1 MALNLIT
8 GKPGSYKSAYV
19 MDIVLKS
26 DKSRPIF
33 LCNFK
38 DLKIGKLQ
46 GEGYNASLLDSFE
59 EWVNCP
65 DGSLIFIDEIQ
76 EFTRHVQTKAKT
88 EELPSHFTSLEKH
101 RHRGIDIYIVTQHP
115 MFIHTHLRRLLEKHI
130 HMQRAIG
137 LPYSNKREW
146 HNVCNE
152 PEDSRNA
159 TIQNGCTV
167 EIYRPN
173 KKVFEYYTSTVK
185 DTHKFKIPKKLLTYG
200 ILLTAGFSLTAY
212 FGYGFVSKYV
222 FSDSPSVTSS
232 PSSLDG
238 PITSASSTSSNSSD
252 SKFYAASRESIK
264 VNPNEGMVFDPANPS
279 EYKPIDSR
287 LPVDF
292 PRVKGVVIWQG
303 KCHAFSQQGTPME
316 ISQDVCFE
324 YFEKRQFDYLKA
336 PS

>member
-26 DKSRPIF
+26 DKTRPIY

-38 DLKIGKLQ
+38 DLKIDKLKSD
-46 GEGYNASLLDSFE
+46 GFDAHVMNDFSD
-59 EWVNCP
+59 WVDCP

-88 EELPSHFTSLEKH
+88 EELPSHFTLLEKH

-137 LPYSNKREW
+137 LPYSTKREW

-152 PEDSRNA
+152 PEDARNA

-167 EIYRPN
+167 EVYRPN
-173 KKVFEYYTSTVK
+173 KDVFQYYTSTVK
-185 DTHKFKIPKKLLTYG
+185 DTHKFKVPKKLITYG
-200 ILLTAGFSLTAY
+200 FLILLGLSASAY
-212 FGYGFVSKYV
+212 FAQPFYKRFIS
-222 FSDSPSVTSS
+222 SDGSSVTSS
-232 PSSLDG
+232 LGEPTTSSSSPSPSSDKKT
-238 PITSASSTSSNSSD
+238 TSLYSSATSNLKSDPNSSL
-252 SKFYAASRESIK
+252 I
-264 VNPNEGMVFDPANPS
+264 FDPNDPS
-279 EYKPIDSR
+279 SYKPIDSR
-287 LPVDF
+287 PPVDL
-292 PRVKGVVIWQG
+292 PRVKGIIIWDG
-303 KCHAFSQQGTPME
+303 KCHAYSQQGSPMD

-324 YFEKRQFDYLKA
+324 YFDKRQFDYLKA

>member
-26 DKSRPIF
+26 DKTRPIY

-38 DLKIGKLQ
+38 DLKIDKLKSD
-46 GEGYNASLLDSFE
+46 GFNAHLMGDFSD
-59 EWVNCP
+59 WVNCP

-88 EELPSHFTSLEKH
+88 EELPSHFTLLEKH

-115 MFIHTHLRRLLEKHI
+115 MFIHTHLRRLLEKHT

-137 LPYSNKREW
+137 LPYSNMRQW

-152 PEDSRNA
+152 PEDAKNA

-173 KKVFEYYTSTVK
+173 KDVFQYYTSTVK
-185 DTHKFKIPKKLLTYG
+185 DTHKFKVPKKLLTYAFL
-200 ILLTAGFSLTAY
+200 ILIGLLATAY
-212 FGYGFVSKYV
+212 FGQGFVKKFV
-222 FSDSPSVTSS
+222 LNGGSPVSSSSGAPTESS
-232 PSSLDG
+232 PSSS
-238 PITSASSTSSNSSD
+238 PSPSSD
-252 SKFYAASRESIK
+252 SKLYSASKSSMK
-264 VNPNEGMVFDPANPS
+264 TDPNEGLIFDPSNPS
-279 EYKPIDSR
+279 DYKPIDSR
-287 LPVDF
+287 IPLDL
-292 PRVKGVVIWQG
+292 PRVKGIIIWDG
-303 KCHAFSQQGTPME
+303 KCHAYSQQGSPMD
-316 ISQDVCFE
+316 ISQDVCYD
-324 YFEKRQFDYLKA
+324 YFNKRQFDYLK
-336 PS
+336 PSSS